1 MRAWS
6 PEHELAWHRIYFR
19 AQSGSSAVVP
29 CAHTRP
35 LPHIPGA
42 AFAFA
47 LGRDPWSYLAL
58 SPHPG
63 RRICFRIGQDLGGG
77 LYPPSPSLTPSR
89 HHVCSVRILG
99 GGAVYLL
106 APSRTLSVPCLLSWD
121 PWWWRRAPARPLPC
135 TPGATVPR
143 SPSLAH
149 SRHWVCSVGI
159 LGGGTMCPL
168 ALTHTLPAPRLLSR
182 SVGMLGGDA
191 LCPLAFSH
199 ALLALHLLS
208 RLVRKLGGGAVYPS
222 SPPLVHSN
230 TLLMQR
236 GWTGEKKPTSEG
248 HLPPLERRARTGQ
261 DNKRKKASNEHSRIV
276 EHRVRN
282 WSRQ

>member
-1 MRAWS
+1 MLMWGKPDQMRAWS
-6 PEHELAWHRIYFR
+6 PECELAWHRIYFR

-47 LGRDPWSYLAL
+47 LGGDPWSYLAL
-58 SPHPG
+58 SRASRAPH
-63 RRICFRIGQDLGGG
+63 
-77 LYPPSPSLTPSR
+77 
-89 HHVCSVRILG
+89 
-99 GGAVYLL
+99 
-106 APSRTLSVPCLLSWD
+106 LLSHWSGS
-121 PWWWRRAPARPLPC
+121 WWWSIP
-135 TPGATVPR
+135 T
-143 SPSLAH
+143 
-149 SRHWVCSVGI
+149 
-159 LGGGTMCPL
+159 L
-168 ALTHTLPAPRLLSR
+168 ALTHTLPALCLLSR
-182 SVGMLGGDA
+182 SVGMLGGDT

-199 ALLALHLLS
+199 TLLALHLLS

-222 SPPLVHSN
+222 SPPLAHSN
-230 TLLMQR
+230 TLPMQK

-248 HLPPLERRARTGQ
+248 HLPLLEHRARTGQ